1 MIDWK
6 KWRHV
11 TKLDPD
17 KPITKKDVA
26 LVVDSGTDAIF
37 VSGTLGITKEKVQNL
52 VDMLAEYNIPK
63 VLEPSREEGMRWDL
77 DYVFVPSVFNSKKSH
92 WVVGIHKDFI
102 IKHPMTD
109 ERWNKVVT
117 EAYIVL
123 NGRSGVAWYTGAQA
137 KLRPEEVAAYA
148 EIADRMYHFPI
159 VYIEYSGT
167 FGDPNMVKAAKEKLK
182 DSVLYYGGGIDSAEK
197 AQTMAK
203 YADTIVVGNSV
214 YRKGGAELLRETVV
228 K

>member
-17 KPITKKDVA
+17 KPITKKDVG

-77 DYVFVPSVFNSKKSH
+77 DFVFVPSVFNSKKSH
-92 WVVGIHKDFI
+92 WVVGIHKDFVM
-102 IKHPMTD
+102 KHPVTD
-109 ERWNKVVT
+109 ANWEKIVT

-123 NGRSGVAWYTGAQA
+123 NGRSGVAWYTGAQT
-137 KLRPEEVAAYA
+137 KLKTEEVAAYA

-159 VYIEYSGT
+159 VYVEYSGT

-182 DSVLYYGGGIDSAEK
+182 NSILYYGGGIDSAEK
-197 AQTMAK
+197 AQAMAK